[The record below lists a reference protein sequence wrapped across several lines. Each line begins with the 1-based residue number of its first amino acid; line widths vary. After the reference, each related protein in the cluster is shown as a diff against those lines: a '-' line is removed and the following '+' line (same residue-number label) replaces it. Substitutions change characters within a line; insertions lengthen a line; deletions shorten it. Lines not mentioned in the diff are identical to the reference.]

1 MGREEKPEKR
11 EFKIRLYKY
20 IIRLLR
26 FLHKIPYD
34 GVVNELRKQLIRSG
48 TSIGANYFEAEAASS
63 KKDFQNYFH
72 ISLKSANESKFW
84 LGILLDS
91 NFLSQNLIL
100 EAKILLQ
107 ETKEIANI
115 LAASLITMKNNNL
128 NK

>member
-1 MGREEKPEKR
+1 MKKLEEKNKLKQ
-11 EFKIRLYKY
+11 EFKLRIYKF
-20 IIRLLR
+20 IINLQK
-26 FLHKIPYD
+26 FLVKLPNNPVAQEIK
-34 GVVNELRKQLIRSG
+34 RQLTKSG

-84 LGILLDS
+84 LATLRDARLCPRDLLLD
-91 NFLSQNLIL
+91 LENLL
-100 EAKILLQ
+100 K

-115 LAASLITMKNNNL
+115 IAKSLITMKNK